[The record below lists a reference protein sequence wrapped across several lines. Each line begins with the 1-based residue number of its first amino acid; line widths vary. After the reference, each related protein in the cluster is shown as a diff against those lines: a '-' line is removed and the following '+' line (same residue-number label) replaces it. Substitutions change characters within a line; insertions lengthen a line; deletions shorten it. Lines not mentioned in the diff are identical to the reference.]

1 MSTGFA
7 PYDQLRQRT
16 REIAFVASASNLLS
30 WDQETYMPPKALGF
44 RAEQMAY
51 LSGWTH
57 RQFTAPEVGG
67 WIAAC
72 EDKAFTAG
80 TKEAANVRE
89 WRRSYD
95 RATKIPPELVEEFQR
110 AKTLAREAW
119 VDARKHSDFERF
131 RPHLEEILGLTRRMA
146 DHWGYEGS
154 RYNALLEEYETGA
167 RADALRQLF
176 AELRPAIVKLL
187 GPAVERSKQVP
198 ANFLE
203 GEYPVPAQQ
212 AFNREVAEAMG
223 FDFAAGRVDTTTHPF
238 CTELGPGDTR
248 LTTRYH
254 ERLFTQSFFGVL
266 HEAGHGMYEQ
276 GLPAEDH
283 ATPAGAAASL
293 GIHESQSRL
302 WENHVGRSAA
312 FWDHWHPRP
321 AGTSRT

>member
-95 RATKIPPELVEEFQR
+95 RATKIP
-110 AKTLAREAW
+110 
-119 VDARKHSDFERF
+119 
-131 RPHLEEILGLTRRMA
+131 
-146 DHWGYEGS
+146 
-154 RYNALLEEYETGA
+154 
-167 RADALRQLF
+167 
-176 AELRPAIVKLL
+176 
-187 GPAVERSKQVP
+187 
-198 ANFLE
+198 
-203 GEYPVPAQQ
+203 
-212 AFNREVAEAMG
+212 
-223 FDFAAGRVDTTTHPF
+223 
-238 CTELGPGDTR
+238 
-248 LTTRYH
+248 
-254 ERLFTQSFFGVL
+254 
-266 HEAGHGMYEQ
+266 
-276 GLPAEDH
+276 
-283 ATPAGAAASL
+283 
-293 GIHESQSRL
+293 
-302 WENHVGRSAA
+302 
-312 FWDHWHPRP
+312 
-321 AGTSRT
+321 